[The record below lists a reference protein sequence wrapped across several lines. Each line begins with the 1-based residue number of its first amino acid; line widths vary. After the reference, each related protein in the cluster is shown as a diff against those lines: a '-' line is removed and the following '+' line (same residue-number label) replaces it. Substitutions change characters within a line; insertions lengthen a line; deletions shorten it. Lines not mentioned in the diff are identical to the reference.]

1 MQIIHR
7 CCCGLDVHKKL
18 IVACLISLNEAGEFQ
33 KEIRSFA
40 TMTKDIL
47 ALADWLTSA
56 GCTHIAMEST
66 GVYWR
71 PIWNLLEEQF
81 ELLLVN
87 AQHIKAVPGRKTD
100 IKDAEWIADLLQHGL
115 LRASFVPP
123 APQRHLRELTR
134 YRSTLLAERARL
146 VNRLHKVLEDTNLKL
161 TAVVTNIM
169 GLSARDMLNALL
181 QGETNPE
188 VLAKLAR
195 GKLRKKRQD
204 LEQALVGRVD
214 DHHRF
219 LLTSLLTHIDFLD
232 EQVADC
238 NDKIEQFVS
247 LPSDEKTELISSA
260 LDDQQQ
266 EQASRASTAVGTEA
280 MLAQDRVPEDG
291 SKVPLSYQQAIA
303 LLDSIPGIN
312 QRIAEIFIAEVGTD
326 MQRFPTAGHLAS
338 WVGICPG
345 NHQSAGKQIRGTTRK
360 GDRWLR
366 QALIEAAQGAMR
378 TKDTYL
384 SAQGRRLTHRRGK
397 KRAVVAV
404 AHTILIIA
412 YHVLQRQQPYQDLGS
427 NYFDERERSA
437 VERQS
442 VRRLEKLGFKVTLE
456 TAGEAA

>member
-1 MQIIHR
+1 MQIVHR

-56 GCTHIAMEST
+56 GCTHVAMEST

-115 LRASFVPP
+115 LRARFVPP

-169 GLSARDMLNALL
+169 GLSARDMLDALL

-195 GKLRKKRQD
+195 GKLRKKREE

-232 EQVADC
+232 EQVTNC

-247 LPSDEKTELISSA
+247 APSDEKAELSSSTS
-260 LDDQQQ
+260 DDQQQ
-266 EQASRASTAVGTEA
+266 GQTSLAFTPVGTEA
-280 MLAQDRVPEDG
+280 LLTQDRVPEDG
-291 SKVPLSYQQAIA
+291 PKVPLSYQQAIA
-303 LLDSIPGIN
+303 LLDSIPGVN
-312 QRIAEIFIAEVGTD
+312 QRIAEIIIAEVGTD

-442 VRRLEKLGFKVTLE
+442 VRRLEQLGFKVTLE